1 MTRKQ
6 IAAYN
11 KMPKKDRGQLKKF
24 REKNLHGLSDTL
36 DELAG
41 ACQAF

>member
-1 MTRKQ
+1 MSRKQ

-11 KMPKKDRGQLKKF
+11 KMPKKTGDCLKVP
-24 REKNLHGLSDTL
+24 RENLHGLSDTL

>member
-1 MTRKQ
+1 MSRKQ

-11 KMPKKDRGQLKKF
+11 KMPKKDRGLLKNVP
-24 REKNLHGLSDTL
+24 RENLHGLSDTL